1 LEGTGNDPFATP
13 PAAITKTPLI
23 ELEIMLSS
31 HSFDS
36 SR

>member
-23 ELEIMLSS
+23 ESEIMPC
-31 HSFDS
+31 S
-36 SR
+36 SRFD